1 MSTAMID
8 SSPNERA
15 GVGVYNGFRERDKS
29 KEIQP
34 HSFTLYSPSKIKTFD
49 NVQDT
54 SRVYNSTLQ
63 KNIKKF
69 ERTRHKRA
77 SSVLSTYSDQLR
89 HVMEKL
95 PINKIVPPIQGA
107 GAAVMLQ
114 KQMKQGKK
122 VNKTV
127 MDNKKTFFK
136 GATSFIM

>member
-1 MSTAMID
+1 M
-8 SSPNERA
+8 
-15 GVGVYNGFRERDKS
+15 
-29 KEIQP
+29 
-34 HSFTLYSPSKIKTFD
+34 
-49 NVQDT
+49 QDT
-54 SRVYNSTLQ
+54 SRVHNSTLQ

-69 ERTRHKRA
+69 ERIRHKRA
-77 SSVLSTYSDQLR
+77 TSVLSTYSDQLR

-122 VNKTV
+122 ANKSV
-127 MDNKKTFFK
+127 MDTKKTFFK